1 MIGSLSVLLN
11 KVISVSHINRNRNKI
26 EIKNAGG
33 FILVFLFGTNKDS
46 SLTPGLESP
55 LHWQGQ
61 REQNGAL
68 LWGNGWLLILE
79 PVNREGEEIK
89 AHF

>member
-33 FILVFLFGTNKDS
+33 FILDFY
-46 SLTPGLESP
+46 LE
-55 LHWQGQ
+55 QIKI
-61 REQNGAL
+61 AL
-68 LWGNGWLLILE
+68 LPQAWNLLFIDKI
-79 PVNREGEEIK
+79 RENKMVLCYEETVDY
-89 AHF
+89 